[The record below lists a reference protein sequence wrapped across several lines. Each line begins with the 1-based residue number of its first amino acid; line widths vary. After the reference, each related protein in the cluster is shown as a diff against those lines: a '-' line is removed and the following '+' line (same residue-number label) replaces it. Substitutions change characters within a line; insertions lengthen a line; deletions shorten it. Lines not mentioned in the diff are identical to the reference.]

1 MFTYSY
7 ITLSTII
14 SDRCQTNSSMGNV
27 KFALD
32 KQVFIKKIGNV
43 YGNLK
48 DHSQLKLD
56 LGICEPLSYMRTLL
70 QQFLEYRP

>member
-27 KFALD
+27 NFALD
-32 KQVFIKKIGNV
+32 KQVFIKKLVMCTEI
-43 YGNLK
+43 
-48 DHSQLKLD
+48 
-56 LGICEPLSYMRTLL
+56 
-70 QQFLEYRP
+70 